1 MLILLS
7 VEASPRAV
15 AGYGA
20 RMGFPGTWMTESESM
35 VYRVVPK
42 CACSTIG
49 QIMFYSDH
57 GRFFDGDIHDATA
70 GLHKWSAETSQ
81 KLIEANVRGHKSYT
95 FTCIRNPYAR
105 ILSSFFDKIAGIQR
119 NGRRYRGN
127 LVPQLAQKYGVDVG
141 SPEAG
146 FEFDQIASFRR
157 FLLFARDT
165 IRFRRPMEPDI
176 HWSAMSGHIATFIV
190 NGGRYDQI
198 FFTET
203 FNEGMQGVLNAVQTP
218 VPVDLAAIPRFNES
232 EGHGPRR
239 AHPVSAYF
247 DDLSRHLMWEIYKKD
262 FQFFRYDFDDPDNKM
277 PKAEVDL
284 DEVHAKLGS

>member
-1 MLILLS
+1 
-7 VEASPRAV
+7 
-15 AGYGA
+15 
-20 RMGFPGTWMTESESM
+20 MGFPGVWMTESESM

-57 GRFFDGDIHDATA
+57 GHFFDGDIHDSTT
-70 GLHKWSAETSQ
+70 GLHKWSQGDSQ
-81 KLIEANVRGHKSYT
+81 PLIDKAVRAHKALTYT
-95 FTCIRNPYAR
+95 CVRNPYNR

-127 LVPQLAQKYGVDVG
+127 LVPQLIQRYGVDVG
-141 SPEAG
+141 SPENG

-176 HWSAMSGHIATFIV
+176 HWSAMSGHISTFIV

-198 FFTET
+198 FFTEK
-203 FNEGMQGVLNAVQTP
+203 FNEGMQKVLDACETP
-218 VPVDLAAIPRFNES
+218 FAVDLESVPRFNES
-232 EGHGPRR
+232 EGHGPKR
-239 AHPVSAYF
+239 AHKVSEYF
-247 DDLSRHLMWEIYKKD
+247 DDLSRHLVWEIYKSD
-262 FQFFRYDFDDPDNKM
+262 FQLFRYDFDDPDNKM
-277 PKAEVDL
+277 PTGEVDL
-284 DEVHAKLGS
+284 DEVHAKLGR